1 MVKYHPVH
9 VTKNRIKTD
18 DVTDIYFV
26 EPFWKEGENHIIE
39 SLMFFEELQKSFNLF
54 NHKHGLN
61 KYILRIPWEF
71 VLIHMERISKLN
83 SVWLFAVSVD
93 FNNNHKFLSEY
104 IRSRRDYGME
114 VWFDF
119 CGKHSYSSEIKNL
132 GFFFQACVVPRDPNF
147 ISSVYHYH
155 KFQKILVGDINDV
168 EQRAVYQNEVDYM
181 YGMQWPSS
189 YDGFFF
195 RDHKKNETWCI

>member
-26 EPFWKEGENHIIE
+26 EPFWKEGENNIIE

-54 NHKHGLN
+54 NHKYGLN

-83 SVWLFAVSVD
+83 SVGLFAVSVD

-119 CGKHSYSSEIKNL
+119 C
-132 GFFFQACVVPRDPNF
+132 
-147 ISSVYHYH
+147 
-155 KFQKILVGDINDV
+155 
-168 EQRAVYQNEVDYM
+168 
-181 YGMQWPSS
+181 
-189 YDGFFF
+189 
-195 RDHKKNETWCI
+195 

>member
-1 MVKYHPVH
+1 MVWKFGLIFVVNILIPV
-9 VTKNRIKTD
+9 
-18 DVTDIYFV
+18 
-26 EPFWKEGENHIIE
+26 
-39 SLMFFEELQKSFNLF
+39 
-54 NHKHGLN
+54 
-61 KYILRIPWEF
+61 
-71 VLIHMERISKLN
+71 KL
-83 SVWLFAVSVD
+83 
-93 FNNNHKFLSEY
+93 
-104 IRSRRDYGME
+104 
-114 VWFDF
+114 
-119 CGKHSYSSEIKNL
+119 KNL

>member
-83 SVWLFAVSVD
+83 SVGLFAVSVD

-181 YGMQWPSS
+181 YGMQ
-189 YDGFFF
+189 
-195 RDHKKNETWCI
+195 